1 VVKLLGNLI
10 PTPDVVLH
18 ERYLGDGPD
27 GPQWAAPV
35 SRACRIQRGQKRLQ
49 LADSRVVVL
58 TATVF
63 LLGHDD
69 VSTQDRL
76 TWDGAAHTVEQLD
89 TVTWLSGQPMHHEAG
104 VV

>member
-1 VVKLLGNLI
+1 MLKLLGNLI
-10 PTPDVVLH
+10 PTPDVIAH

-35 SRACRIQRGQKRLQ
+35 TRPGRWEKRSKRIQ
-49 LADSRVVVL
+49 LADSRVVAL
-58 TATVF
+58 TAVAY
-63 LLGHDD
+63 LPGADGD

-76 TWDGAAHTVEQLD
+76 DGRTVENIEAPAWLD
-89 TVTWLSGQPMHHEAG
+89 GTVMHYEAG

>member
-1 VVKLLGNLI
+1 MLKLLGNFI
-10 PTPDVVLH
+10 PTPDTIQH

-27 GPQWAAPV
+27 GPQWAPAVARPG
-35 SRACRIQRGQKRLQ
+35 RWQRGSKRIQ

-58 TATVF
+58 TAVCF
-63 LLGHDD
+63 LPGADGE

-76 TWDGAAHTVEQLD
+76 NGRTVEHIEAPA
-89 TVTWLSGQPMHHEAG
+89 WLNGAVMHYEAG